1 MKKVILLIIFLI
13 INKYIYCGCCS
24 GNKKP
29 QQTNSDYG
37 NEISYIKN
45 KLKTD
50 ETNNAPSRDKIVEVI
65 DESIKQQFNIQT
77 PINDNEIENLFIEF
91 TFDLG
96 NNPKYNNLS
105 EIFDSYEDEEIYD
118 LINKSKKISIF
129 FDDENYVKKI
139 SQYNSNEHKELD
151 KDEIYKDKIVDYF
164 NKKHYIMNG
173 HELLN
178 WKKIV
183 LYKMYGDNLEYLNK
197 NIPDI
202 SAFRENIEERK
213 KYENSISE
221 AITNYVINSIRKIL
235 TNKNKSG
242 KFEKIDNLMGL
253 DIKPVFI
260 KVVIPY
266 LVLKGV
272 ENAKETFRTVFLYEN
287 KTL

>member
-1 MKKVILLIIFLI
+1 
-13 INKYIYCGCCS
+13 
-24 GNKKP
+24 
-29 QQTNSDYG
+29 
-37 NEISYIKN
+37 
-45 KLKTD
+45 
-50 ETNNAPSRDKIVEVI
+50 
-65 DESIKQQFNIQT
+65 
-77 PINDNEIENLFIEF
+77 
-91 TFDLG
+91 
-96 NNPKYNNLS
+96 
-105 EIFDSYEDEEIYD
+105 
-118 LINKSKKISIF
+118 
-129 FDDENYVKKI
+129 
-139 SQYNSNEHKELD
+139 
-151 KDEIYKDKIVDYF
+151 
-164 NKKHYIMNG
+164 MNG